1 MIKNIDHIAVKVSD
15 LAQVNQALENLGLP
29 CKSIKKFSEVG
40 MQIAFLGKGNVNE
53 EITVELLEVTDPSS
67 PIANDP
73 SGLHH
78 LGLKVTDIE
87 EIFYKMKRS
96 NLYKVE
102 GGIRKGAHS
111 KIFFF
116 RIKGE
121 EEILFECVEK
131 GE

>member
-1 MIKNIDHIAVKVSD
+1 MIESIDHIAIKVSD
-15 LAQVNQALENLGLP
+15 LAQVTQALENLGLP

-40 MQIAFLGKGNVNE
+40 MQIAFLAKGNVNE
-53 EITVELLEVTDPSS
+53 ETTIELLEVTDPSS
-67 PIANDP
+67 PIVNDS

-87 EIFYKMKRS
+87 ETFFKMKKS

-102 GGIRKGAHS
+102 GDIRKGAHS

-131 GE
+131 GK